1 MVPVNLLAGPATP
14 DPAADPAAVPDV
26 INELVCSTRG
36 CRAPGTWGLLW
47 NNPKL
52 HTPQRRKVW
61 LACDEHREQ
70 LEQYLGARSFLR
82 ATVPVAELE
91 IADDAERP
99 AGGPGAS

>member
-1 MVPVNLLAGPATP
+1 MGTVNLDARP
-14 DPAADPAAVPDV
+14 DPEPDPAAVPDA

-61 LACDEHREQ
+61 LAGDAHREQ
-70 LEQYLGARSFLR
+70 LEQYLGARGFLR
-82 ATVPVAELE
+82 STVPVSELE
-91 IADDAERP
+91 VADDADAE
-99 AGGPGAS
+99 PGAGSLGAS